1 MHALLT
7 PLAEHGV
14 SMTRIESRPARAR
27 TALWEYMFFIDVEG
41 HQKDAHVAQAL
52 AELRAKAPLP
62 QGPGLVP
69 GGRILKDMLIDPCEL
84 SPSYVRSI
92 APYQPGKPISEL
104 AREMGLEEASII
116 KLASNENPLGIGP
129 RTRAAID
136 AALAEVARYPDGNGF
151 ELKQALAGRYG
162 VDTASI
168 VLGNGSND
176 VLELVALA
184 FLGPGRA
191 AVMSQHAFAVYP
203 LATQARGARSIVVPA
218 KNFGHDLEAMARAV
232 DDETYVVWVANPNN
246 PTGTFARPDEVE
258 AFLRKRARARAGGAR
273 RGVQR
278 VPRRRT
284 CAPTR
289 VKWLKRHPNLV
300 VTRTFSKAYGLAGL
314 RVGYALAHPSV
325 ADVMNRVR
333 QPFNV
338 NSIALAA
345 AARRARRH
353 GVRRAQLRRQPAAA
367 CASSRKGARG
377 SGSTTF
383 PRTATSSPS
392 ASARRP
398 EIYKRLL
405 RRGVIVRPVGG
416 GYGLPEHL
424 RVTIGTRGENE
435 RFLAALAAS
444 LRE

>member
-1 MHALLT
+1 
-7 PLAEHGV
+7 
-14 SMTRIESRPARAR
+14 
-27 TALWEYMFFIDVEG
+27 
-41 HQKDAHVAQAL
+41 
-52 AELRAKAPLP
+52 
-62 QGPGLVP
+62 
-69 GGRILKDMLIDPCEL
+69 MLMDLCEL

-104 AREMGLEEASII
+104 AREMGLEERSIV
-116 KLASNENPLGIGP
+116 KLASNENPRGIGP

-136 AALAEVARYPDGNGF
+136 AALGEIARYPDGNGF
-151 ELKQALAGRYG
+151 ELKQALARRYH
-162 VDTASI
+162 VDMGSI

-191 AVMSQHAFAVYP
+191 AVFSQHCFAVYP
-203 LATQARGARSIVVPA
+203 LATQARGARSIVTPA
-218 KNFGHDLEAMARAV
+218 KSYGHDLEAMAKAI
-232 DDETYVVWVANPNN
+232 DDETYVAWIANPNN
-246 PTGTFARPDEVE
+246 PTGTFVRHEEVE
-258 AFLRKRARARAGGAR
+258 AFLR
-273 RGVQR
+273 R
-278 VPRRRT
+278 VPE
-284 CAPTR
+284 R
-289 VKWLKRHPNLV
+289 VLVVLDEAYNEYLTPDLRSDTVKLIKRHPNLV

-345 AARRARRH
+345 AAAALDDMEFVARSYAENLQGLR
-353 GVRRAQLRRQPAAA
+353 QLEE
-367 CASSRKGARG
+367 GARHLG
-377 SGSTTF
+377 LQYI
-383 PRTATSSPS
+383 PS
-392 ASARRP
+392 HGNFLTVQVGKAA

-424 RVTIGTRGENE
+424 RVTVGTAEENE
-435 RFLAALAAS
+435 RFLSALAAS
-444 LRE
+444 LKE